1 MVRLVLL
8 NGPPGVGK
16 STLAGR
22 YLDEH
27 PMTLTI
33 EIDTLRMAMGGWAE
47 HDESKLQAR
56 VSALALART
65 HLGAGHDV
73 IIPQYVGRPEF
84 IDQLQAVA
92 AEIGATFLHV
102 LLKDGHDA
110 VVQRFRSRRA
120 QLDAD
125 GLAHPQ
131 ADVVAAE
138 IDIAVTDAQ
147 RRLAE
152 MASSRPE
159 IRVVDVTAGDP
170 YEQLINALR

>member
-27 PMTLTI
+27 PLTLLI
-33 EIDTLRMAMGGWAE
+33 EIDALRMAMGGWAE
-47 HDESKLQAR
+47 HAEFKLHAR
-56 VSALALART
+56 VLAFALARA

-73 IIPQYVGRPEF
+73 VIPQYLGRPEF

-92 AEIGATFLHV
+92 AETDATFDHV
-102 LLKDGHDA
+102 LLNDGHDA

-131 ADVVAAE
+131 ADVANGEIGVAVA
-138 IDIAVTDAQ
+138 DAQ
-147 RRLAE
+147 RRLAG
-152 MASSRPE
+152 MTSSRPE

-170 YEQLINALR
+170 YERLITALR